1 MVRGRKFTAA
11 QVYNTARARAGKP
24 IIPGRA
30 APVPPAWVHALRNI
44 PPAEVLTRP
53 YPVQHAPPPTSRAP
67 KQLKT
72 GVPRNMFRPQRIVHP
87 EDQLRQEFFRDH
99 PWELAR
105 PRLVVELDGLD
116 GRRRDWGRGLR
127 QPGMALSGESVV
139 QRQLYLI
146 EVTGLSKEAAYDQ
159 ARKEFYKLRQQ
170 EQIERRVAVEE
181 ARMYGAYFGKNNLQV
196 GMQLEDAS
204 YDRWLKWAGE
214 EIAKVEAMQQA
225 AYANVVD
232 VAEGEGEEGEEEVK
246 L

>member
-1 MVRGRKFTAA
+1 MV
-11 QVYNTARARAGKP
+11 
-24 IIPGRA
+24 
-30 APVPPAWVHALRNI
+30 
-44 PPAEVLTRP
+44 E
-53 YPVQHAPPPTSRAP
+53 S
-67 KQLKT
+67 
-72 GVPRNMFRPQRIVHP
+72 QR
-87 EDQLRQEFFRDH
+87 L
-99 PWELAR
+99 
-105 PRLVVELDGLD
+105 
-116 GRRRDWGRGLR
+116 
-127 QPGMALSGESVV
+127 MKNSVV
-139 QRQLYLI
+139 QRQLYLM

-232 VAEGEGEEGEEEVK
+232 VAEGEGEEEEEVK